1 MTEKPIRIRSHS
13 PVLFWW
19 PVWSV
24 GFVLGVVTL
33 LTAPEFTNASRP
45 VAVQVLA
52 DSGPGVLF
60 ALLITF
66 TALLTSVR
74 LRGFVPLIVM
84 GVILV
89 GVIALS
95 VFGGWAV
102 ILRFVPDL
110 AVQLSA
116 GFYFLLSF
124 SFLALWLVYF
134 FVLDR
139 LHYWQISE
147 GRLSVRT
154 LFGREVRSTSLEGWN
169 VRQANDDLLRH
180 VIFGFGSG
188 HLILENMT
196 DLSQHVEI
204 TNVLGVGR
212 RKRQIREVIAAANLV
227 VATHEPIIPEEEKE
241 NPAG

>member
-1 MTEKPIRIRSHS
+1 MTDKPIRIRSHS

-33 LTAPEFTNASRP
+33 LTAPEFSNASRP

-95 VFGGWAV
+95 VLGGWAV

-116 GFYFLLSF
+116 GFYFLLSSAF
-124 SFLALWLVYF
+124 FTLWRVYF

-139 LHYWQISE
+139 LHYWQIAD
-147 GRLSVRT
+147 GRVSVRT
-154 LFGREVRSTSLEGWN
+154 FFGREIRSTSLEGWN
-169 VRQANDDLLRH
+169 VRQVNDDLLRH

-188 HLILENMT
+188 HLIFENIS
-196 DLSQHVEI
+196 DLSQRVEI

-212 RKRQIREVIAAANLV
+212 RKRQIREAMKALGATAASI
-227 VATHEPIIPEEEKE
+227 E
-241 NPAG
+241 